1 MSPVAYG
8 GVDSDQGTT
17 PPPTGGSPVSG
28 FSSMF
33 SQLLK
38 LFPRTEFQALVKEHD
53 AERHARGFTCW
64 GQFVAMLFCQLGRA
78 HSLREICGG
87 LRSSEGK
94 LKHLGITAP
103 SRSTLAYANEH
114 RPWQLYRAVFQELL
128 ARCQPLARGR
138 KKFRFKNKLVSL
150 DSTVIDL
157 CATLFDWAQFRRTKG
172 AVKLHCLLDHDGYL
186 PSVVVVT
193 EGKRHD
199 VRVARTLR
207 LEAGTIVV
215 MDRGYV
221 DYAWFGRL
229 TTDGVF
235 FVTRLKD
242 NALYR
247 VVERRPVPTRSAIR
261 RDEVIELTGVA
272 AATKCPHRLRRVE
285 VDDPEHGGT
294 LVFLTNHLTFGATT
308 IAAIYKGRWQIELFF
323 KALKQNLKIK
333 TFLGTRP
340 NALKVQVWT
349 ALIAMLLLKYLQ
361 LRARFAWSLA
371 NLVALLRM
379 NLFTHRDL
387 WTWLDQPFE
396 GPPTILT
403 ASQGVLDLG

>member
-1 MSPVAYG
+1 V
-8 GVDSDQGTT
+8 TR
-17 PPPTGGSPVSG
+17 

-38 LFPRTEFQALVKEHD
+38 LFPRTEFQALVKRTH

-87 LRSSEGK
+87 LRSTEGK
-94 LKHLGITAP
+94 LSHLGITAP

-128 ARCQPLARGR
+128 GRCQSVTPSRA

-157 CATLFDWAQFRRTKG
+157 CATLFDWAKFRRTKG
-172 AVKLHCLLDHDGYL
+172 AVKLHLLLDHDGYL
-186 PSVVVVT
+186 PSVAVIT

-207 LEAGTIVV
+207 FDPGTIVV

-221 DYAWFGRL
+221 DYEWFGRL

-242 NALYR
+242 NAAYA
-247 VVERRPVPTRSAIR
+247 VEETRAVPERSHVR
-261 RDEVIELTGVA
+261 RDEVIRLTGVA
-272 AATKCPHRLRRVE
+272 AQSKCPHPLRRVE
-285 VDDPEHGGT
+285 VQDPETGDT
-294 LVFLTNHLTFGATT
+294 LVFVTNHLTFGATT
-308 IAAIYKGRWQIELFF
+308 IAAIYKDRWQIELFF
-323 KALKQNLKIK
+323 KALKQNLKVK
-333 TFLGTRP
+333 TFVGTSA
-340 NALKVQVWT
+340 NALKIQLWT
-349 ALIAMLLLKYLQ
+349 ALIALLLLKYLQ
-361 LRARFAWSLA
+361 LKARFAWSLA

-379 NLFTHRDL
+379 NLFTYRDL
-387 WTWLDQPFE
+387 WAWLDQPFE
-396 GPPTILT
+396 GPPEL
-403 ASQGVLDLG
+403 AEAPQQEVLALG